1 MSRAPIIQYD
11 TAKLQSQWARI
22 ARSRLDSL
30 KKIAQ
35 KSHSKALG
43 LDKTDPPEL
52 WRYAVGHIEPPR
64 ELAKADAVRAK
75 ALAERIRRY
84 VPYFAGDPETYQ
96 KFRERLG
103 KPTLR
108 ETVLAL
114 ANRAQDDPTFAK
126 YLRKVLALHGRG
138 DPQDKGWNC
147 KDAEM
152 LLMNWIEDP
161 PSLKFLTRS
170 FCFFSDLALAKLCY
184 WLRWKKWLPLH
195 QEATE
200 TQRVKKLYRRL
211 GLIPAKPR
219 AIRDLEFKH
228 QELHFIPFKKAL
240 VREH

>member
-1 MSRAPIIQYD
+1 MSRAPVIQYD
-11 TAKLQSQWARI
+11 TAKLQSQWPRI

-30 KKIAQ
+30 KRIAQ

-52 WRYAVGHIEPPR
+52 WRYAVGRIEPPR
-64 ELAKADAVRAK
+64 ELAKADAVWAK

-84 VPYFAGDPETYQ
+84 VPDFAGDPETYQ

-114 ANRAQDDPTFAK
+114 ANRAQDDPKFAK
-126 YLRKVLALHGRG
+126 HLRKLLALHDRE
-138 DPQDKGWNC
+138 DPQDQDCNDKE
-147 KDAEM
+147 AEI

-161 PSLKFLTRS
+161 PSAEFLIRS
-170 FCFFSDLALAKLCY
+170 FCLFSDLALAKFCY

-200 TQRVKKLYRRL
+200 IQRVKKFYQRL

-228 QELHFIPFKKAL
+228 DELHFIPFKKPLA
-240 VREH
+240 RKH